1 MLNCMQAS
9 CAKRAGSATML
20 SLGAS
25 FPFVKLRQARLEPGK
40 VTQLKLVKVKQGET
54 SISPLSNIY
63 IINISPVGIKKCLK
77 HCNVN
82 HVNNVNI
89 VLVRGQDTPGT
100 LTLLTLSN
108 HQRFK
113 HFFLETKN

>member
-40 VTQLKLVKVKQGET
+40 VTQLKLIKVKKG
-54 SISPLSNIY
+54 SWASS
-63 IINISPVGIKKCLK
+63 
-77 HCNVN
+77 
-82 HVNNVNI
+82 
-89 VLVRGQDTPGT
+89 
-100 LTLLTLSN
+100 TLSIN
-108 HQRFK
+108 SVYGK
-113 HFFLETKN
+113 P